1 MLVRLL
7 QSRNVDS
14 THLTTGE
21 LIKRISLTDHFI
33 LVLLYELD
41 TVFTV
46 KTGAGLPVINPQLTP
61 NFELDNDYT
70 ENFKK
75 DEANSTD
82 DCVAILDFSGE
93 QSDSYE
99 LEQDY
104 NQEGEGDHPFF
115 YSALTLELR
124 VVNKA

>member
-46 KTGAGLPVINPQLTP
+46 KTGAGLPVINP
-61 NFELDNDYT
+61 
-70 ENFKK
+70 
-75 DEANSTD
+75 
-82 DCVAILDFSGE
+82 
-93 QSDSYE
+93 
-99 LEQDY
+99 
-104 NQEGEGDHPFF
+104 
-115 YSALTLELR
+115 
-124 VVNKA
+124 